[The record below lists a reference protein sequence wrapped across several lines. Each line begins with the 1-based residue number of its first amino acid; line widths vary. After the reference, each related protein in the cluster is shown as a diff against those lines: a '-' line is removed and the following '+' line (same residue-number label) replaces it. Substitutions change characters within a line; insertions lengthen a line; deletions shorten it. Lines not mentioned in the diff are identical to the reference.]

1 MKRLTI
7 LLVMA
12 IAASGGGCG
21 GSSQTRLAS
30 PTPMPKHSMA
40 RVDELPQ
47 RLQIPLQNHD
57 KHLFVR
63 TTLEG
68 TDGGLFLLDTGAAI
82 NAIGCVIH
90 TIRGFAA
97 NCTMGQS
104 SRSCQGILPRN
115 TRRL

>member
-1 MKRLTI
+1 
-7 LLVMA
+7 
-12 IAASGGGCG
+12 
-21 GSSQTRLAS
+21 
-30 PTPMPKHSMA
+30 MA

-82 NAIGCVIH
+82 NAIG
-90 TIRGFAA
+90 
-97 NCTMGQS
+97 MGLAG
-104 SRSCQGILPRN
+104 RLKLPAVGNGTAMGIAGAEDFIYRQVH
-115 TRRL
+115 